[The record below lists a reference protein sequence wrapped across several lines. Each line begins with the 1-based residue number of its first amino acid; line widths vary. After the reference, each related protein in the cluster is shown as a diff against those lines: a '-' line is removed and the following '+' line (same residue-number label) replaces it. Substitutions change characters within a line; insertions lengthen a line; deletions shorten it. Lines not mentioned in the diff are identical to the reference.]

1 MILIVMGV
9 SGCGKSTIGQMLAD
23 HFNCGFYDGDD
34 FHPAE
39 NIAKMSQGIPLN
51 DDDRLPWLRAIQ
63 QAIHRLIIEGKNGVF
78 ACSALKERY
87 RAVLLEENPN
97 TYFVYLQGS
106 YETIWERMA
115 SRAGHYMKAGML
127 QSQFDALEE
136 PMNAITVEI
145 SDAPEAMVVAILKQ
159 LPEL

>member
-23 HFNCGFYDGDD
+23 KFNCEFYDGDD

-51 DDDRLPWLRAIQ
+51 DDDRAPWLRAIQ
-63 QAIHRLIIEGKNGVF
+63 QAIHQLIVEGKDGVF

-87 RAVLLEENPN
+87 RAILLENNPD
-97 TYFVYLQGS
+97 TYFVYLKGS
-106 YETIWERMA
+106 YETIWERMSA
-115 SRAGHYMKAGML
+115 RAGHYMKAGML
-127 QSQFDALEE
+127 QSQFEALEE
-136 PMNAITVEI
+136 PANAITVDI
-145 SDAPEAMVVAILKQ
+145 SGSPETMIAAILKQ
-159 LPEL
+159 LSAS

>member
-23 HFNCGFYDGDD
+23 KFNCGFYDGDE

-51 DDDRLPWLRAIQ
+51 DDDRAPWLRAIQ
-63 QAIHRLIIEGKNGVF
+63 QAAHQLILEGKNGVF

-87 RAVLLEENPN
+87 RVLLLENNPE
-97 TYFVYLQGS
+97 TYFVYLKGS
-106 YETIWERMA
+106 FDVIQQRME
-115 SRAGHYMKAGML
+115 SRAGHYMKPGML

-136 PMNAITVEI
+136 PANAITVDI
-145 SDAPEAMVVAILKQ
+145 SDAPETMVASISKQ
-159 LPEL
+159 LPAS

>member
-23 HFNCGFYDGDD
+23 KFNCGFYDGDD

-51 DDDRLPWLRAIQ
+51 DDDRAPWLRAIQ
-63 QAIHRLIIEGKNGVF
+63 QAIHQLIIEGKDGVF

-87 RAVLLEENPN
+87 RAVLLEDNPE
-97 TYFVYLQGS
+97 TYFVYLKGS
-106 YETIWERMA
+106 YDTIWGRM
-115 SRAGHYMKAGML
+115 STRAGHYMKAGML

-136 PMNAITVEI
+136 PSDAIRVDI
-145 SDAPEAMVVAILKQ
+145 SDAPDAMVAAILKQ
-159 LPEL
+159 LSAS

>member
-23 HFNCGFYDGDD
+23 KFNCGFYDGDN

-51 DDDRLPWLRAIQ
+51 DDDRAPWLRAIQ
-63 QAIHRLIIEGKNGVF
+63 QAAHQLIVEGKDGVF

-87 RAVLLEENPN
+87 RAVLLENNPD
-97 TYFVYLQGS
+97 TYFVYLKGS
-106 YETIWERMA
+106 YETIWERMSA
-115 SRAGHYMKAGML
+115 RSGHYMKAGML

-136 PMNAITVEI
+136 PANAITVNI
-145 SDAPEAMVVAILKQ
+145 SDAPKTIVAEVLKQ
-159 LPEL
+159 LSKF

>member
-1 MILIVMGV
+1 MGV

-23 HFNCGFYDGDD
+23 KFNCGFYDGDE

-51 DDDRLPWLRAIQ
+51 DDDRAPWLRAIQ
-63 QAIHRLIIEGKNGVF
+63 QAAHQLILEGKNGVF

-87 RAVLLEENPN
+87 RVLLLENNPE
-97 TYFVYLQGS
+97 TYFVYLKGS
-106 YETIWERMA
+106 FDVIQQRME
-115 SRAGHYMKAGML
+115 SRAGHYMKPGML

-136 PMNAITVEI
+136 PANAITVDI
-145 SDAPEAMVVAILKQ
+145 SDAPETMVASISKQ
-159 LPEL
+159 LPAS